1 MHENDNVVPLSSKSL
16 IEHVK
21 EERERLVDQIVQSEK
36 SNRTFARAYRPH
48 RPDAGSRRK
57 GLGQLSWRSLMEN

>member
-36 SNRTFARAYRPH
+36 AIEHSRELIARIDRMLA
-48 RPDAGSRRK
+48 ASEK
-57 GLGQLSWRSLMEN
+57 G